1 MRSFS
6 NVGRTPMAEL
16 FEDLPKPRP
25 RTHVVGEELS
35 TFSVDELDE
44 RIDQLRAEIGRL
56 EQARAAKEASRH
68 AADGFFKR

>member
-1 MRSFS
+1 
-6 NVGRTPMAEL
+6 MAEL

-25 RTHVVGEELS
+25 KAHVVGEELS

-44 RIDQLRAEIGRL
+44 RIDQLRTEIARL
-56 EQARAAKEASRH
+56 EQARTAKLASKQ

>member
-1 MRSFS
+1 
-6 NVGRTPMAEL
+6 MAEL

-35 TFSVDELDE
+35 TDELDE